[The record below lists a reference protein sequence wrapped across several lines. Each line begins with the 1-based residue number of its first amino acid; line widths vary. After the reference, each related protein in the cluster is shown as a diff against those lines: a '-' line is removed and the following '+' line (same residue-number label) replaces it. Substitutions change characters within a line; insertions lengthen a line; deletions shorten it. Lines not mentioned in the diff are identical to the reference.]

1 MVGTLAVE
9 LRNDLSFSKVA
20 LGGLVAIFSGLTA
33 VLAIPAGRL
42 VQRFGYR
49 PGLVVAPLLAAV
61 ALLGPAVAA
70 GRWWHLAAG
79 QCVAALAA
87 SLAISSVPLAL
98 ATRIPPERQGIA
110 FGLNL
115 SSVPASTLLAGL
127 AVPLV
132 AETVGWRW
140 ALGST
145 GALAL
150 VISFMAAVLLDNEQL
165 DRVGRR
171 RPFIQRR
178 LVFLGSGAMFF
189 GVWGAHSVA
198 TFAVEA
204 GVEQGHTAGSI
215 GYALGLASVMSIG
228 GADPRWLDRRQ
239 NRTGSRFRSHHVD
252 HRRRRCRHRI
262 AGRRRLVCGH
272 GHRGRPGFGIRLG
285 LEWCA
290 RLRSGARQSAC
301 RGIDRECHDDGWL
314 RRIGDGPDGIRGP
327 SVWPWVSHGL
337 AGLRHRNG
345 GRRGAGDGRRARSA
359 FGRGGLS
366 GVRRTRP
373 VGSRLR
379 RRRYFGTT
387 LTQPVSSAA

>member
-49 PGLVVAPLLAAV
+49 PGLVVALLLAAV

-98 ATRIPPERQGIA
+98 ATRILPERQGIA

-115 SSVPASTLLAGL
+115 SSVPASILLAGL

-140 ALGST
+140 ALGGT

-228 GADPRWLDRRQ
+228 VRILAGWIADRIGPVRAFAVITSIIVVGVVGIGLLAVGGSYAVTATGVVLGLGFGWGWNGVLAYGLVRANPRAAALTASIMMTGGFAGSAMGPMVSGALLSGPGFRMAWLVSAIAMAGAGVLATVAGRDPRLAE
-239 NRTGSRFRSHHVD
+239 VD
-252 HRRRRCRHRI
+252 
-262 AGRRRLVCGH
+262 
-272 GHRGRPGFGIRLG
+272 
-285 LEWCA
+285 
-290 RLRSGARQSAC
+290 
-301 RGIDRECHDDGWL
+301 
-314 RRIGDGPDGIRGP
+314 
-327 SVWPWVSHGL
+327 
-337 AGLRHRNG
+337 
-345 GRRGAGDGRRARSA
+345 
-359 FGRGGLS
+359 
-366 GVRRTRP
+366 
-373 VGSRLR
+373 
-379 RRRYFGTT
+379 
-387 LTQPVSSAA
+387 